1 MMCHLTWHESFPA
14 SPPAQIW
21 PSSIGPIEVAHWV
34 EVTTGTETS
43 NSLEDE
49 EPPLEVVPQPYT
61 CSMCCNAT

>member
-21 PSSIGPIEVAHWV
+21 PSSIRPIEVAHWV
-34 EVTTGTETS
+34 EVTTGTEPS